1 MAEILPLKA
10 WRYSNKLAENLEK
23 LTAPL
28 FDVVTSK
35 QRDLLYQNPLNSIHL
50 SVPEG
55 DNGHLIAKDLLQKW
69 KTTGIL
75 EQDAIPGIY
84 VYYQYFRLPGE
95 RGALQKRVYRSTKGK
110 RLG

>member
-1 MAEILPLKA
+1 MAELLPLKA
-10 WRYSNKLAENLEK
+10 WRYSNELAENLEK

-55 DNGHLIAKDLLQKW
+55 DNGHLAAKNLLK
-69 KTTGIL
+69 KNLIFN
-75 EQDAIPGIY
+75 E
-84 VYYQYFRLPGE
+84 FLPIE
-95 RGALQKRVYRSTKGK
+95 I
-110 RLG
+110 